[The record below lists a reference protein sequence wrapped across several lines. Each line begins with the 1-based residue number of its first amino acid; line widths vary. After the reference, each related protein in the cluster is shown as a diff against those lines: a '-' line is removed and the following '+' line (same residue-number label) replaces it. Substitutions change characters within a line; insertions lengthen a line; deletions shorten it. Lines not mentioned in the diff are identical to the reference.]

1 MSVISYLYE
10 VPGDITFKVSHL
22 HMFPY
27 VLRCLKSIG
36 KVTITADQY
45 GYIVEVVP
53 GEMKQVCCQHD
64 VNALFHR
71 DTLRQLGSSQANLQI
86 GCLTEDIKELLLLP
100 VSLGSLAGVLED
112 IVIIG
117 AEQSPRSTELG
128 GELSKVEV
136 SMPTVIPQGVIKI
149 A

>member
-36 KVTITADQY
+36 KVAITTDQY

-53 GEMKQVCCQHD
+53 GEMKQVCCQHN

-100 VSLGSLAGVLED
+100 VPLGSLVRVLED

-117 AEQSPRSTELG
+117 AEQSPRAAELAG
-128 GELSKVEV
+128 KISKVEV
-136 SMPTVIPQGVIKI
+136 SMPAVLSQGMIKI
-149 A
+149 